1 MKFGV
6 VCKQEDPRVIED
18 VKKIIKILM
27 KRKHRPVL
35 EKGLKDSIGSDF
47 TESAIDKM
55 RVGMILVVGDDSTIL
70 RAVREMGSKEISVLG
85 VSSGSSGFLTETDI
99 VNFEKSITKIE
110 NNDYY
115 KDKRARLSVMID
127 KVQMPHAV
135 NDVVISSSHGA
146 TLIRYTLKVND
157 EIVWRD
163 SADGII
169 ISTPTGST
177 GYSLSS
183 GGPIVSTASKVFVIS
198 PVCSIENKKPYV
210 IDDNNKIIIAD
221 VFCPEGSELVIDGRH
236 RTKLGKNKIIISK
249 SKSQA
254 IFVRFDP
261 RFHSR
266 VFHKL
271 WRKIEDVENMPKNA
285 PPSAKFVVK
294 LLQYEGPL
302 TQKEIISL
310 SMLPPRTVRSALNFL
325 EKNNL
330 ISQKTSLR
338 DVRQNIYFVNL

>member
-1 MKFGV
+1 MIFGII
-6 VCKQEDPRVIED
+6 CKQDSQVLEDA
-18 VKKIIKILM
+18 KKIINILM
-27 KRKHRPVL
+27 KRKHRIVL
-35 EKGLKDSIGSDF
+35 EKGLKSLLDLNLP
-47 TESAIDKM
+47 ESAVDSM
-55 RVGMILVVGDDSTIL
+55 RVGMILAVGDDSTIL
-70 RAVREMGSKEISVLG
+70 RAIRDIGSKEIPVLG
-85 VSSGSSGFLTETDI
+85 ISTGSIGFLTETDI
-99 VNFEKSITKIE
+99 MNFEKSITKIE

-115 KDKRARLSVMID
+115 KDKRARLSVMND
-127 KVQMPHAV
+127 NVQMPYAV
-135 NDVVISSSHGA
+135 NDVVVSSLRGA

-157 EIVWRD
+157 EIIWRD

-169 ISTPTGST
+169 VSTPTGST
-177 GYSLSS
+177 GYALSA
-183 GGPIVSTASKVFVIS
+183 GGPIVSTSSNVFVVS

-210 IDDNNKIIIAD
+210 IDDSNEVIIDDIS
-221 VFCPEGSELVIDGRH
+221 CPEGCELVIDGRH
-236 RTKLGKNKIIISK
+236 RTKLGKNKILIRK

-271 WRKIEDVENMPKNA
+271 WRKIEDIENIPKNA

-310 SMLPPRTVRSALNFL
+310 SMLPPRTVRSALVYL

-330 ISQKTSLR
+330 INQKTSLR
-338 DVRQNIYFVNL
+338 DVRQNLYFVNL